1 MKNFGIIGKSL
12 VHSFSPDYFGRK
24 FLRMGITDSQ
34 YLPYPLENIEDF
46 EKLCQKNVFAGLNVT
61 IPYKKKIVPYLDV
74 LSPEAKEVGAVN
86 TILFSDG
93 KKIGYNTDVFG
104 FEQSLLPVLAEI
116 KEDRPQMLI
125 LGTGGASKAVV
136 YVCRKLNI
144 PFTLVSRNKNEGLSY
159 EKIDYGI
166 MENHSIV
173 VNTTPFGNVSRY
185 FKFPLIPYTY
195 LKNSH
200 FLIDLIYNPKK
211 TVFLTKGMEQQCSAK
226 NGLDMLV
233 YQAEKS
239 WQIWNQK

>member
-1 MKNFGIIGKSL
+1 MCIR
-12 VHSFSPDYFGRK
+12 DR
-24 FLRMGITDSQ
+24 
-34 YLPYPLENIEDF
+34 
-46 EKLCQKNVFAGLNVT
+46 
-61 IPYKKKIVPYLDV
+61 
-74 LSPEAKEVGAVN
+74 VN

-173 VNTTPFGNVSRY
+173 VNTTPLGMYPDTSS
-185 FKFPLIPYTY
+185 FPLIPYTY

-200 FLIDLIYNPKK
+200 FLIDFCLLY
-211 TVFLTKGMEQQCSAK
+211 TSRCV
-226 NGLDMLV
+226 
-233 YQAEKS
+233 
-239 WQIWNQK
+239 